1 MLTPVGVNASP
12 LVVTVGVEPEG
23 AGAAVV
29 VVVGLAVVVVDFA
42 VGVVLVEL
50 LATVVTVV
58 ATSCVVVVTASVAAG
73 AEYSLYADVESGTVS
88 LELLLEHAPSITTL
102 NTTNGRRL
110 VISANS
116 SRVRDS
122 SDIGMPR
129 ERCASSV
136 ITNGPTCTFDARS
149 FALLHRRGN

>member
-1 MLTPVGVNASP
+1 MLTLVGVNASP

-58 ATSCVVVVTASVAAG
+58 TVVATTCVVEVTASVAAG
-73 AEYSLYADVESGTVS
+73 AEYSEYTDVESGTVS

-102 NTTNGRRL
+102 NTINGRRL

-116 SRVRDS
+116 SRVRDT
-122 SDIGMPR
+122 SDFHMPR
-129 ERCASSV
+129 
-136 ITNGPTCTFDARS
+136 
-149 FALLHRRGN
+149 

>member
-1 MLTPVGVNASP
+1 MLTLVGVNARP

-23 AGAAVV
+23 AGEAVV
-29 VVVGLAVVVVDFA
+29 VVVALAVVVVDFA
-42 VGVVLVEL
+42 VAVMLVEL

-58 ATSCVVVVTASVAAG
+58 ATSCVVVVTTSVAAG
-73 AEYSLYADVESGTVS
+73 AEYSLYTDVESGTVS

-110 VISANS
+110 TISANPN
-116 SRVRDS
+116 RIRDTLVK
-122 SDIGMPR
+122 
-129 ERCASSV
+129 ERCATSV
-136 ITNGPTCTFDARS
+136 ITRGPTYTYDARN

>member
-1 MLTPVGVNASP
+1 MLTLVGVNASP

-50 LATVVTVV
+50 IATVVTVV
-58 ATSCVVVVTASVAAG
+58 TVVVPSCVVVVTASVAAG
-73 AEYSLYADVESGTVS
+73 AEYSLFEDVESRTVS

-110 VISANS
+110 VISANPN
-116 SRVRDS
+116 RIRDTLA
-122 SDIGMPR
+122 R
-129 ERCASSV
+129 ERCATSV
-136 ITNGPTCTFDARS
+136 ITRGPTYTFDARS
-149 FALLHRRGN
+149 FALLHQWGS